1 MRGAAGFL
9 ALILGLCI
17 SSASMAA
24 APVFLVTDPAELQ
37 LVDLQPGYQYL
48 TEQFSRRFDV
58 LGMIRRA
65 ALRKMLKGWGV
76 EAMPDKDRLELG
88 TVARVTDEG
97 RLEFVVVLRGA
108 SLDATLLRRRLVE
121 KYGNHLRRHKLT
133 PAPGTARIGGDDAVV
148 LPLIDRTGEFVVA
161 VVDGALLLAS
171 NLPGHHDL
179 LEQTATV
186 VAEGRRE
193 AAPASVR
200 LHYDGYLTPEERR
213 RVKEFFD
220 RTFQGKVREYRRGFE
235 ALYKKLGEFDP
246 EELKTTNEKINDLF
260 LELVDW
266 SLDYSFTAEGP
277 VMGLTYR
284 LRLPSE
290 ADAQAMR
297 ELLLEKVLFYRDNA
311 GSPGIAA
318 TMDALAL
325 DVQGDTVVVTAA
337 IDSEAG
343 MYDVGGAYLA
353 FLLSYSQADRYL
365 GGE

>member
-1 MRGAAGFL
+1 MRVTAGVLVL
-9 ALILGLCI
+9 ALGVCAA
-17 SSASMAA
+17 SASLAA
-24 APVFLVTDPAELQ
+24 APVFLVTEPSQLQ

-76 EAMPDKDRLELG
+76 GSMPDKDRLELG

-97 RLEFVVVLRGA
+97 RLEFVVVLRGP
-108 SLDATLLRRRLVE
+108 SFDAELLRRRLVE
-121 KYGNHLRRHKLT
+121 KYGNHLRRHELT

-161 VVDGALLLAS
+161 VVDGALILGS
-171 NLPGHHDL
+171 TLPGHHDL
-179 LEQTATV
+179 VEETAAV
-186 VAEGRRE
+186 VAGGTLAE
-193 AAPASVR
+193 APPTVAM
-200 LHYDGYLTPEERR
+200 HYDGYVTPEERR

-246 EELKTTNEKINDLF
+246 EELKTTNEKINDIF
-260 LELVDW
+260 LRLVSW

-311 GSPGIAA
+311 GSQGIAA

-337 IDSEAG
+337 IDSENG

-353 FLLSYSQADRYL
+353 FMLSYSQADQYL